1 MMANKKEF
9 YMEELKM
16 KAKMIGLK
24 HAEGLLKEVAVELVF
39 PALKEVVAK
48 SETKIDDAVLM
59 AMEEPLKQTLLAMI
73 DSIYKEV

>member
-1 MMANKKEF
+1 
-9 YMEELKM
+9 MEELKM

-24 HAEGLLKEVAVELVF
+24 HVEGLLKEVAVELVF

-48 SETKIDDAVLM
+48 SDTKIDDAVLM
-59 AMEEPLKQTLLAMI
+59 AMEEPLKATLLAMI